1 QDDKVKPKVEIMLVD
16 RKRNTIEGTTSY
28 KCIRYPKKSTTGSA
42 RPLAQLM
49 RLLDL
54 THEAILDGLPA
65 TKRDIFY
72 KDVALFKTQKV
83 VDNLVDDLAA
93 TFQIERS
100 DLNIRASTKGLIS
113 GAGLTI
119 QLLSGE
125 VIQLI
130 DTEGS
135 IIPAGE
141 DIESF
146 SVDEDVAWVLI
157 VEKEAVFQTL
167 CRLGIT
173 DVDSIVYS
181 RLFQGKG
188 YPDVATRHLVKSL
201 ADALPRTIPIMALVD
216 GDPYGLDILSV
227 YKYGSLS
234 MQHESGKL
242 ATKRIKWLGIWA
254 SELETLGID
263 RDNLLPISKHDEK
276 KALSMLLRPTSQLPE
291 KWKKELVHML
301 HSRRKAEIEILSN
314 VP

>member
-1 QDDKVKPKVEIMLVD
+1 MDMEHEFEVITMDDDISDTQSPAEVWDVEAKSDCSCKSDTSDHTPAASEAIEHIEEMVLSFLTQLVLPQRADNPASSEDNCQKPRSKLKQDDKVKPKVEIMLVD

-130 DTEGS
+130 DTE
-135 IIPAGE
+135 
-141 DIESF
+141 
-146 SVDEDVAWVLI
+146 V
-157 VEKEAVFQTL
+157 
-167 CRLGIT
+167 
-173 DVDSIVYS
+173 
-181 RLFQGKG
+181 
-188 YPDVATRHLVKSL
+188 
-201 ADALPRTIPIMALVD
+201 
-216 GDPYGLDILSV
+216 
-227 YKYGSLS
+227 
-234 MQHESGKL
+234 MQL
-242 ATKRIKWLGIWA
+242 
-254 SELETLGID
+254 
-263 RDNLLPISKHDEK
+263 
-276 KALSMLLRPTSQLPE
+276 
-291 KWKKELVHML
+291 
-301 HSRRKAEIEILSN
+301 
-314 VP
+314 